1 MRRRGVRWLA
11 LFAAVLL
18 VFAQSA
24 AAAHYHPRLAT
35 AHPSVTTVISA
46 ETGPC
51 ALCLLACHFP
61 GNASAAP
68 AVVRPN
74 PALNATLP
82 ASPDRALATGRS
94 PAQTRAPPSIA

>member
-1 MRRRGVRWLA
+1 LV
-11 LFAAVLL
+11 LFAAALL
-18 VFAQSA
+18 LFEQSA
-24 AAAHYHPRLAT
+24 AAAHYHPRPAT
-35 AHPSVTTVISA
+35 VHPSLGTVASA

-61 GNASAAP
+61 GNFRAAP
-68 AVVRPN
+68 AVVQPH
-74 PALNATLP
+74 PALDSAPT